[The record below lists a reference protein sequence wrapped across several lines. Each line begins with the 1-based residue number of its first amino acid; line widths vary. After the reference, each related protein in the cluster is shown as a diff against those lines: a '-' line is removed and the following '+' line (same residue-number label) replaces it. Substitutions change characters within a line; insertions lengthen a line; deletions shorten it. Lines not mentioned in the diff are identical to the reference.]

1 MITIT
6 PNAAK
11 QIRMAADQSNSDDI
25 FLRLAARREEG
36 GAIEYGMGFDE
47 MGGTDE
53 LIASQGIDVII
64 ASSCAD
70 LLKGTTLDY
79 VEIAPGD
86 FRFIFSNPNDKQHQA
101 SSAPEGQ

>member
-6 PNAAK
+6 PSAAK
-11 QIRMAADQSNSDDI
+11 QIRIAAEQSDADDI
-25 FLRLAARREEG
+25 FLRLAARREDD

-53 LIASQGIDVII
+53 LISSQGIDVII

-70 LLKGTTLDY
+70 LLKNATLDY
-79 VEIAPGD
+79 VEINPGD
-86 FRFIFSNPNDKQHQA
+86 FRFIFSNPNDKQHKAA
-101 SSAPEGQ
+101 SSPEGQ